1 MDAINPYAAPESFES
16 RQLLPAAK
24 RRPHYGHAFRIVIT
38 SGLVGCAF
46 GGVLGMFIGGLA
58 PDYYRAVFGQFDNP
72 DFSPIQ
78 VGFGLGLTQGL
89 GGGCVLGVIILFA
102 VAIAGRLRR

>member
-1 MDAINPYAAPESFES
+1 MDAINPYAAPETFES

-24 RRPHYGHAFRIVIT
+24 RRLGYVHAFRIVAI
-38 SGLVGCAF
+38 SGVVCCVF
-46 GGVLGMFIGGLA
+46 GGVLGLLIGGLA

-72 DFSPIQ
+72 NFSPIQ
-78 VGFGLGLTQGL
+78 VGFGLGITQGL
-89 GGGCVLGVIILFA
+89 AGGCVLGVIVLLA